1 MERDERMKDKILQEI
16 HDALDQELWG
26 EGYDQVILTLVFEGR
41 LEMKPIEV
49 KHKTKR
55 KPIF

>member
-1 MERDERMKDKILQEI
+1 MKDKILQEI